1 MPFSMFNY
9 TLGSWF
15 EVNKRMSLEQIMR
28 GKINQFFIQSN
39 LRGLATSF
47 LEYKLSESTVFS
59 DLTRTHYHMLGGSS
73 IEIEKASAAVEFMV
87 LALDIYDDLQDKD
100 NEQVPWS
107 QVDPAMALNVAIG
120 LQALSI
126 ATLDDC
132 GFSNSSR
139 TRAIRYLNQAILRAV
154 NGQHTDL
161 LNYVNEE
168 EDCLHMI
175 RNKSGS
181 LVAAAC
187 LIGAT
192 LVTDEHHELIA
203 QYGQSIGT
211 IGQIRNDIKG
221 ISRWDLRNDL
231 LNRKRTLPIL
241 YFLDHDHPFLHIVRD
256 YYNGQASLSDIIAI
270 KNQIIDLIPL
280 SGSQQYAEVILRT
293 LQYEVRELIENLP
306 VAPEWKQKIVEF
318 IE

>member
-1 MPFSMFNY
+1 
-9 TLGSWF
+9 L
-15 EVNKRMSLEQIMR
+15 NKRMSLEQFMR
-28 GKINQFFIQSN
+28 GKINQYFIQSH
-39 LRGLATSF
+39 LRVLATSF
-47 LEYKLSESTVFS
+47 LEYKLSESFIFS
-59 DLTRTHYHMLGGSS
+59 DLTRLHYQMLGGNSP
-73 IEIEKASAAVEFMV
+73 EIEKAGAAVELMV
-87 LALDIYDDLQDKD
+87 LALDIYDDLQDRD
-100 NEQVPWS
+100 NLDVPWS
-107 QVDPAMALNVAIG
+107 QVDPAQALNVAIG
-120 LQALSI
+120 LQSLSI

-132 GFSNSSR
+132 SFSNSSR
-139 TRAIRYLNQAILRAV
+139 TRAMRYLNHGILRSV

-181 LVAAAC
+181 LIACAC

-241 YFLDHDHPFLHIVRD
+241 YFLDHDHPIMQTVRD
-256 YYNGQASLSDIIAI
+256 YYEGYASQTDLLSL
-270 KNQIIDLIPL
+270 KNQIIDLIES
-280 SGSQQYAEVILRT
+280 SGSKQYAEVILRT
-293 LQYEVRELIENLP
+293 LQYEAKELIEKLP
-306 VAPEWKQKIVEF
+306 VEQEWKQKIVEF
-318 IE
+318 VEL

>member
-1 MPFSMFNY
+1 M
-9 TLGSWF
+9 
-15 EVNKRMSLEQIMR
+15 NKRMSLEQFMR
-28 GKINQFFIQSN
+28 GKINQYFIQSH
-39 LRGLATSF
+39 LRSLATSF
-47 LEYKLSESTVFS
+47 LEYKLTESLIFS
-59 DLTRTHYHMLGGSS
+59 DLTRLHYQMLGGSS
-73 IEIEKASAAVEFMV
+73 AEIEKACAAVELMV

-100 NEQVPWS
+100 NFGVPWS
-107 QVDPAMALNVAIG
+107 QVDPAQALNVAIG
-120 LQALSI
+120 LQSLSI

-132 GFSNSSR
+132 GFSNSIR
-139 TRAIRYLNQAILRAV
+139 TRAMRYLNNGIIRSV

-181 LVAAAC
+181 LVACAC

-192 LVTDEHHELIA
+192 IVTDEHHELIA

-241 YFLDHDHPFLHIVRD
+241 YFLDHDHPVMQVVRD
-256 YYNGQASLSDIIAI
+256 YYNGQATQNEMLAI
-270 KNQIIDLIPL
+270 KNQIIDLIQT

-293 LQYEVRELIENLP
+293 LQYEVKELIEKLP
-306 VAPEWKQKIVEF
+306 VEQEWKHKLVEF
-318 IE
+318 VEL

>member
-1 MPFSMFNY
+1 M
-9 TLGSWF
+9 
-15 EVNKRMSLEQIMR
+15 NKRMSLEQFMR
-28 GKINQFFIQSN
+28 GKINQYFIQSH
-39 LRGLATSF
+39 LRALATSF
-47 LEYKLSESTVFS
+47 LEYKLTESFIFS
-59 DLTRTHYHMLGGSS
+59 DLTRLHYQMLGGTSQ
-73 IEIEKASAAVEFMV
+73 EIEKAGAAVELMV
-87 LALDIYDDLQDKD
+87 LALDIYDDLQDRD
-100 NEQVPWS
+100 NLDVPWS
-107 QVDPAMALNVAIG
+107 QVDPAQALNVAIG
-120 LQALSI
+120 LQSLSI

-132 GFSNSSR
+132 AFSNSSR
-139 TRAIRYLNQAILRAV
+139 TRAMRYLNHGILRSV

-181 LVAAAC
+181 LIACAC

-241 YFLDHDHPFLHIVRD
+241 YFLDHDHPIMQIVRD
-256 YYNGQASLSDIIAI
+256 YYEGYASQTDLLSI
-270 KNQIIDLIPL
+270 KNQIIDLIES
-280 SGSQQYAEVILRT
+280 SGSKQYAEVILRT
-293 LQYEVRELIENLP
+293 LQYEAKELIEKLP
-306 VAPEWKQKIVEF
+306 IEQEWKQKIVEF
-318 IE
+318 VEL

>member
-1 MPFSMFNY
+1 
-9 TLGSWF
+9 
-15 EVNKRMSLEQIMR
+15 MR
-28 GKINQFFIQSN
+28 GKINQYFIQSH
-39 LRGLATSF
+39 LRGLATTF
-47 LEYKLSESTVFS
+47 LEYKLTESLVFS
-59 DLTRTHYHMLGGSS
+59 DLTRLHYQMLGGSS
-73 IEIEKASAAVEFMV
+73 AEIEKVGAAVELMI
-87 LALDIYDDLQDKD
+87 LATDIYDDIQDKD
-100 NEQVPWS
+100 NFDVPWS
-107 QVDPAMALNVAIG
+107 QVDPAQALNVAIG
-120 LQALSI
+120 LQSLSI

-132 GFSNSSR
+132 AFSNSVR
-139 TRAIRYLNQAILRAV
+139 TRAIRYLNHGILRSV

-181 LVAAAC
+181 LTACAC

-241 YFLDHDHPFLHIVRD
+241 YFLDHDHPIMQIVRD
-256 YYNGQASLSDIIAI
+256 YYNGQATQNDMFAI
-270 KNQIIDLIPL
+270 KNQIIDLIQT

-293 LQYEVRELIENLP
+293 LQYEAKELIEKLP
-306 VAPEWKQKIVEF
+306 VEQEWKHKLAEF
-318 IE
+318 C